1 MKGILNNDENVV
13 NSIKKGVIEES
24 ELAQFL
30 DNFAER
36 LSDQLR
42 VCFER
47 LEEAATEGKD
57 TTRNGYYERKIRT
70 SLGDF
75 LIQIQEQDS

>member
-1 MKGILNNDENVV
+1 MKSIIQNCQLSDKIFKGILNNDENVV

-24 ELAQFL
+24 EFPRFL

-42 VCFER
+42 VCFQRIIEKNISA
-47 LEEAATEGKD
+47 EFFD
-57 TTRNGYYERKIRT
+57 
-70 SLGDF
+70 
-75 LIQIQEQDS
+75 